1 VRIVSLAS
9 DHGVG
14 PVEGW
19 VVVVVWGED
28 EATWS
33 MAAGDTEAAR
43 LECREESHDDSGSG
57 GTTDFC
63 GWEGPF
69 VEEVRGG
76 MAPGEARCAGRVG
89 GDGVLCAIVGGYGVR
104 GEVMGEKRPKVRRL
118 GGRRG
123 AERKAGDVGELGIR
137 CQSC

>member
-1 VRIVSLAS
+1 MRIVSLAS

-14 PVEGW
+14 SVEGC
-19 VVVVVWGED
+19 VAVAVGGE

-33 MAAGDTEAAR
+33 IAAGDTEAAR
-43 LECREESHDDSGSG
+43 LECREESHEDSGSG
-57 GTTDFC
+57 GRTGFC
-63 GWEGPF
+63 SWEGPF

-76 MAPGEARCAGRVG
+76 MALGEARCAGRVG
-89 GDGVLCAIVGGYGVR
+89 GDGVVCAILGGCGVR

-123 AERKAGDVGELGIR
+123 AEK
-137 CQSC
+137 

>member
-1 VRIVSLAS
+1 MVA
-9 DHGVG
+9 GV
-14 PVEGW
+14 
-19 VVVVVWGED
+19 ED
-28 EATWS
+28 DATRS
-33 MAAGDTEAAR
+33 MAAGDTGVAR
-43 LECREESHDDSGSG
+43 LECREESHEDSGSG
-57 GTTDFC
+57 DTTGLC

-89 GDGVLCAIVGGYGVR
+89 GDGVLCAILGGYGVR
-104 GEVMGEKRPKVRRL
+104 GEVMGEKRPKVRRF

-123 AERKAGDVGELGIR
+123 AEKEVGDVGDLGIR

>member
-1 VRIVSLAS
+1 VRIVSLAA

-14 PVEGW
+14 SVEGW
-19 VVVVVWGED
+19 VVVAVGAE

-33 MAAGDTEAAR
+33 MAPGGTEAAR
-43 LECREESHDDSGSG
+43 LECREESHEDSGSG
-57 GTTDFC
+57 GRTGFW
-63 GWEGPF
+63 GWRGPF

-89 GDGVLCAIVGGYGVR
+89 GDGVVCAILGGYGVR
-104 GEVMGEKRPKVRRL
+104 GEVIGEKRPKVRRL

-123 AERKAGDVGELGIR
+123 AEVGDVGELGIR